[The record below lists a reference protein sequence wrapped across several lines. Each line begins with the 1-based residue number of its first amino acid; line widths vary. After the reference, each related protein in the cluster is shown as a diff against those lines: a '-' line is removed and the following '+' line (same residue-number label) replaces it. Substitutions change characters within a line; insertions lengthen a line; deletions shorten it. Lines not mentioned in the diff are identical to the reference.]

1 MKKVFVFDYPTP
13 ELIKEYVKDFD
24 EGNNREDYY
33 KDEAI
38 KKLFGLLP
46 NNTNIEEVLAKVT
59 LLNTFYGS
67 LLR

>member
-38 KKLFGLLP
+38 KNYLVCCR
-46 NNTNIEEVLAKVT
+46 TT
-59 LLNTFYGS
+59 LI
-67 LLR
+67 LRKCWQR